1 MTTILNLAEWLR
13 TLRTGQIKCAKLHPS
28 KEHSIRCTAYNIN
41 RVYGMDRGNHIHIH
55 YDWNNQVVI
64 AVCISTAE
72 RELELSSIEHKD
84 DWKKK
89 IPNCY
94 DGLLEAAHE

>member
-1 MTTILNLAEWLR
+1 MTTILNIAEWLR
-13 TLRTGQIKCAKLHPS
+13 TLRTGQVKCANLHPS

-41 RVYGMDRGNHIHIH
+41 RVYSMDRGNHIHIH
-55 YDWNNQVVI
+55 YDWDYQVVV
-64 AVCISTAE
+64 AVCISTSE

-89 IPNCY
+89 IPKCY
-94 DGLLEAAHE
+94 DGLLEAGHE

>member
-13 TLRTGQIKCAKLHPS
+13 TLRTGQVKCARLHPS

-41 RVYGMDRGNHIHIH
+41 RVYGMDRENHIH
-55 YDWNNQVVI
+55 YDWDNQVVV
-64 AVCISTAE
+64 AVCISTTE
-72 RELELSSIEHKD
+72 HELELSSIEHKD